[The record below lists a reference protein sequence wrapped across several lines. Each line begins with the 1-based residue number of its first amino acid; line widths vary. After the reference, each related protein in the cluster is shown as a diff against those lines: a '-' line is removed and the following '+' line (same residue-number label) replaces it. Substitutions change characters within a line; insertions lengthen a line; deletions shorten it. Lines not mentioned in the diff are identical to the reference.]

1 MTNQVRYCA
10 KDDKVHE
17 DEKVCY
23 RYRSVIYYNS
33 LSHSRQ
39 EVVRLHV
46 TDYNVEVKDAQGKV
60 IQTQIDPFW
69 DEKAK
74 ISSTAY
80 KVIIE
85 IDVETEQPQYI
96 LHSF

>member
-1 MTNQVRYCA
+1 M
-10 KDDKVHE
+10 
-17 DEKVCY
+17 CY
-23 RYRSVIYYNS
+23 RCRSVIYYNS

-74 ISSTAY
+74 ISSTVF
-80 KVIIE
+80 KVRR
-85 IDVETEQPQYI
+85 IDVEN
-96 LHSF
+96 

>member
-1 MTNQVRYCA
+1 MLHKNVKIY
-10 KDDKVHE
+10 
-17 DEKVCY
+17 Y
-23 RYRSVIYYNS
+23 LYRSVIYYNS

-74 ISSTAY
+74 ISSTVF
-80 KVIIE
+80 KVRIE
-85 IDVETEQPQYI
+85 INVEN
-96 LHSF
+96 

>member
-1 MTNQVRYCA
+1 M
-10 KDDKVHE
+10 
-17 DEKVCY
+17 CY

-74 ISSTAY
+74 ISSTVF
-80 KVIIE
+80 KVRR
-85 IDVETEQPQYI
+85 IDVEN
-96 LHSF
+96 